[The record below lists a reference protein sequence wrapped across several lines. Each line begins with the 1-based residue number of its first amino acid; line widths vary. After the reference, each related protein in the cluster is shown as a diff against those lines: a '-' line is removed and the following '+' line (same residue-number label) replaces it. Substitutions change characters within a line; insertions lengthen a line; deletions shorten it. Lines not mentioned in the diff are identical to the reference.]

1 MKKTE
6 LATKASQILIK
17 SKLGLKKHSPEIL
30 MVGGIGVGVVAAV
43 LACKQTIKATGII
56 DDARKSLADIETVQT
71 MAENGETQ
79 YSEEDAANDRKT
91 VAIQVTV
98 GMIKTYAVPVS
109 LGIVSIVCILGSN
122 HILRKRNAA
131 LAAAFSALSTDFM
144 NYRKRVIEKYGKETD
159 FMLKNGLE
167 KELVAH
173 QVVDP
178 ETGEVKETQEEVL
191 KYDGAKLSQY
201 ARVFDE
207 VGSTQWT
214 PSPDHNRA
222 FLLME
227 QNYFNERIKTRGY
240 IFLNEVYERLGMR
253 PTKAGSIVG
262 WVYKNADY
270 EGVDFGIFSAHTQKA
285 QDFLDGNEPSI
296 ILDFNVQ
303 GDILSLV
310 TEGGVWDEFHGT
322 EYES

>member
-6 LATKASQILIK
+6 LATKASQILMK

-30 MVGGIGVGVVAAV
+30 MVTGIGVGIVAAV
-43 LACKQTIKATGII
+43 VACKQTIKANDIVAE
-56 DDARKSLADIETVQT
+56 ARKSLQNIEDVK
-71 MAENGETQ
+71 EL
-79 YSEEDAANDRKT
+79 AANNEVKYTKEDEQQDRKT
-91 VAIQVTV
+91 IGMQVAV
-98 GMIKTYAVPVS
+98 GMVKTYALPVG
-109 LGIVSIVCILGSN
+109 LGVLSITCILASN

-144 NYRKRVIEKYGKETD
+144 NYRKRVIDKYGKEAD

-173 QVVDP
+173 QIVDP
-178 ETGEVKETQEEVL
+178 ETGEVKETKEEFL
-191 KYDGAKLSQY
+191 TYDGTKLSQY
-201 ARVFDE
+201 ARIFDE

-214 PSPDHNRA
+214 PSADHNRA

-227 QNYFNERIKTRGY
+227 QNYFNERIRTRGY
-240 IFLNEVYERLGMR
+240 IFLNEVYERLGFR

-262 WVYKNADY
+262 WVYQNADY
-270 EGVDFGIFSAHTQKA
+270 EGIDFGILTAHTQKA
-285 QDFLDGNEPSI
+285 AEFLEGTEPSI

-310 TEGGVWDEFHGT
+310 TEGGVWDQYNGG
-322 EYES
+322 